1 MKCRI
6 LVADDHELVRRGM
19 HELFDTRDDMSV
31 CADAADGYEAI
42 EKARQFRPH
51 VIILDAGMPR
61 LNGIS
66 AARRILAET
75 PRQRII
81 LFSAITSVS
90 IVRLALSIGIKALV
104 FKTDPLSDLVESV
117 KAAYEG
123 RTFFT
128 GQIGQIILKGYLE
141 NGGTR
146 SLEGETVPHDRSL
159 TVREVEIAQLLAEGK
174 CSKEIAVLLGVSLKT
189 AETHRSNLMRKLHI
203 HNLPGLVLYA
213 IQENIIEVPVF
224 EEAPPIK
231 FRPAAA
237 RTYTAVAA

>member
-19 HELFDTRDDMSV
+19 HELFETRDDMSV

-81 LFSAITSVS
+81 LFSATTSVS
-90 IVRLALSIGIKALV
+90 MVRLALSIGIKALV
-104 FKTDPLSDLVESV
+104 FKTDPLADLVESV

-141 NGGTR
+141 NGGARTAPE
-146 SLEGETVPHDRSL
+146 SDVVPRDRSL

-203 HNLPGLVLYA
+203 HNLPGLVRYA

-224 EEAPPIK
+224 EEAPPVKTPVAARIYT
-231 FRPAAA
+231 AAA
-237 RTYTAVAA
+237 A